1 MTQINNSNLE
11 ESTEHIDEFLIE
23 IEFEVLKLYEIRK
36 NNQSLTR
43 PMYAEKGRGVG
54 EEVKYSLNWQI
65 CK

>member
-11 ESTEHIDEFLIE
+11 ESTEHIVKFLIE

-43 PMYAEKGRGVG
+43 PMYAEKGRGVE